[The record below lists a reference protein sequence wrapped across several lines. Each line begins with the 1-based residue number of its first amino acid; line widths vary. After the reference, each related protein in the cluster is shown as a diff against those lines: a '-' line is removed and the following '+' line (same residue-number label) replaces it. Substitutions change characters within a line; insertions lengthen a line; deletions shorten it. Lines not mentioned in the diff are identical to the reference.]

1 MGIIDWLRAT
11 LMCMMEGG
19 TGRTSCIAGWNR
31 VARRGGERG
40 RQGERWRM
48 RGEGEE
54 NVLVQPAVLTL
65 TTQDLLA
72 PTKRS
77 IRFRGNLQCEAVQGG
92 EEAKK
97 QTSKQKIGP
106 KDRS

>member
-1 MGIIDWLRAT
+1 
-11 LMCMMEGG
+11 MCMMEGG
-19 TGRTSCIAGWNR
+19 TGRTSCIAGWSM

-40 RQGERWRM
+40 RQGERWRV

-106 KDRS
+106 KDRG